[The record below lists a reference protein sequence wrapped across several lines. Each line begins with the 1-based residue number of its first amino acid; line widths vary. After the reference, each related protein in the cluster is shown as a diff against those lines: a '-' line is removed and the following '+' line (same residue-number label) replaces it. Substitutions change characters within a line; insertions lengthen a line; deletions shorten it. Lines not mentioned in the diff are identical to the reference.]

1 MHLFFWLVFG
11 HVLGDFSLQNDFL
24 AKGKNHKNPIPG
36 FSWVLILFSH
46 AMIHAG
52 IVALITGNIFL
63 GVLELVLHIATDFLK
78 SNGNIDFRT
87 DQIIHYL
94 CKLLYVILIYLA
106 VV

>member
-1 MHLFFWLVFG
+1 MTMLFWLVFG

-36 FSWVLILFSH
+36 FSWIWILFSH

-52 IVALITGNIFL
+52 MVALITGNVFL
-63 GVLELVLHIATDFLK
+63 GMLELVLHMFTDFLK
-78 SNGNIDFRT
+78 CNGNIDFRT
-87 DQIIHYL
+87 DQIIHYS
-94 CKLLYVILIYLA
+94 CKALYVVLLYLA